1 MQDYKLPAGLRDN
14 FGPQATQ
21 KESVRHYL
29 TGLFQRHHYTL
40 IETSLLEY
48 RDVFGPYELQA
59 ESLYRILEADG
70 QDLVLRPDLTLPIAR
85 FLVTTNVS
93 LPTSFAYVG
102 EQFRRTRQ
110 LTGLYNQSTQAG
122 IELIG
127 FQSRRAE
134 LECLTVIS
142 ELNRDLFNGRLL
154 VELGQAR
161 LADLVL
167 ADLPASERQKEAIKA
182 ALFNKNVPDYEAA
195 IAPFKRERHYPF
207 LAEWTWLF
215 GKADVV
221 EKMVA
226 PLWVNPAARE
236 AMQEVLDLA
245 KLVAQLGDQEL
256 LVDFSTAAPQA
267 YYTGVTFKAY
277 ADKTSTYLV
286 SGGRY
291 DNLLANFQEKSEPAI
306 GLGIDVTLIAQLLE
320 RSAPRDQAKPTLVF
334 CQLADWPTFA
344 KRYGGDP
351 AYEACLADS
360 LVAAR
365 TQAAATGQQ
374 LKVMNE
380 EGDLI
385 DA

>member
-1 MQDYKLPAGLRDN
+1 M
-14 FGPQATQ
+14 
-21 KESVRHYL
+21 
-29 TGLFQRHHYTL
+29 
-40 IETSLLEY
+40 
-48 RDVFGPYELQA
+48 
-59 ESLYRILEADG
+59 
-70 QDLVLRPDLTLPIAR
+70 
-85 FLVTTNVS
+85 
-93 LPTSFAYVG
+93 
-102 EQFRRTRQ
+102 
-110 LTGLYNQSTQAG
+110 
-122 IELIG
+122 
-127 FQSRRAE
+127 
-134 LECLTVIS
+134 
-142 ELNRDLFNGRLL
+142 
-154 VELGQAR
+154 
-161 LADLVL
+161 
-167 ADLPASERQKEAIKA
+167 
-182 ALFNKNVPDYEAA
+182 
-195 IAPFKRERHYPF
+195 
-207 LAEWTWLF
+207 AEWTWLF

>member
-102 EQFRRTRQ
+102 EQFRRNRQ

-122 IELIG
+122 IELVG

-207 LAEWTWLF
+207 LAEWT
-215 GKADVV
+215 
-221 EKMVA
+221 
-226 PLWVNPAARE
+226 
-236 AMQEVLDLA
+236 
-245 KLVAQLGDQEL
+245 
-256 LVDFSTAAPQA
+256 
-267 YYTGVTFKAY
+267 
-277 ADKTSTYLV
+277 
-286 SGGRY
+286 
-291 DNLLANFQEKSEPAI
+291 
-306 GLGIDVTLIAQLLE
+306 
-320 RSAPRDQAKPTLVF
+320 
-334 CQLADWPTFA
+334 
-344 KRYGGDP
+344 
-351 AYEACLADS
+351 
-360 LVAAR
+360 
-365 TQAAATGQQ
+365 
-374 LKVMNE
+374 
-380 EGDLI
+380 
-385 DA
+385 